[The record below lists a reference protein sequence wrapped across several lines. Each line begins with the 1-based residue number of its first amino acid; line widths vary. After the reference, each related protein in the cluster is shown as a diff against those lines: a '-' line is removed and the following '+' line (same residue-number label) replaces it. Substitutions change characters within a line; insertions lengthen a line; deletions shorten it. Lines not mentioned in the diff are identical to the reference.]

1 MNERWCD
8 ALNRNTGRDGTAGA
22 AGLRLFDLRPWWAL
36 LTATGLL
43 LALAFWLLLSTPAAA
58 APRPAQETPPLPADA
73 RAGLPIYLEKCAPC
87 HGETG
92 MGNGPQ
98 AAQLQFPPAQFADA
112 AAMWGK
118 TPADLF
124 AVTKN
129 GRIEKLM
136 PPFAQS
142 TGDQAIWNVLA
153 YAWSLHLDPAELQ
166 QGEAV
171 YQAACAGCHGA
182 AGQGDGPDAGADLLD
197 LTSLDATA
205 NRSQRDWFDSLQ
217 SSAHSSVA
225 DLSDAERWA
234 SLEFVRTWTLPPL
247 QARPFAPGDGVISGV
262 VTNDTPQGD
271 VTAGL
276 TVTLS
281 VFDDFD
287 LATQISATTS
297 VTGFYRFDSLN
308 TDPGWLYVANLSFKD
323 VPYSTGVMTFT
334 AAAPAQD
341 GSIAVYE
348 PTNDSSVL
356 AVERAHWFLEFDQS
370 NLLVAELYI
379 WSNNSDRVYVG
390 AASEDDDAGRSVLP
404 FALPPDFQNLSFD
417 DGDLGR
423 RYQLTPDGAA
433 DTLPLPPG
441 QGVRQ
446 TLLRYVIPFT
456 SLTLDL
462 QHPVAVPLRSLNVL
476 VADVGAQVSSPD
488 LQEGPARQVEQATY
502 FNFTTAEVPAGKT
515 IELKLTNL
523 PFNRSP
529 ETAAAAQANSPWL
542 AVGVA
547 VFAALGL
554 LGVLYFATRR
564 RQEMAQAAEDDEA
577 EEGEEDGDE
586 EDQAPAAPSLDLDA
600 LRRRRQGLILA
611 IARLDDRH
619 AGGGMSEADYAAR
632 RGRLKAD
639 LLAAAQALADAE
651 AAAQAGE
658 S

>member
-205 NRSQRDWFDSLQ
+205 NRSQRDWFDALQ
-217 SSAHSSVA
+217 SPAHSRVA

>member
-1 MNERWCD
+1 
-8 ALNRNTGRDGTAGA
+8 
-22 AGLRLFDLRPWWAL
+22 
-36 LTATGLL
+36 
-43 LALAFWLLLSTPAAA
+43 
-58 APRPAQETPPLPADA
+58 
-73 RAGLPIYLEKCAPC
+73 
-87 HGETG
+87 
-92 MGNGPQ
+92 
-98 AAQLQFPPAQFADA
+98 
-112 AAMWGK
+112 
-118 TPADLF
+118 
-124 AVTKN
+124 
-129 GRIEKLM
+129 
-136 PPFAQS
+136 
-142 TGDQAIWNVLA
+142 
-153 YAWSLHLDPAELQ
+153 
-166 QGEAV
+166 
-171 YQAACAGCHGA
+171 
-182 AGQGDGPDAGADLLD
+182 GADLLD

-217 SSAHSSVA
+217 SSAHSRVA

-247 QARPFAPGDGVISGV
+247 QARTFAPGNGAISGV

-287 LATQISATTS
+287 LATQISSTTS
-297 VTGFYRFDSLN
+297 VTGLYRFDSLN

-334 AAAPAQD
+334 AEAPVQD
-341 GSIAVYE
+341 GSVTVYE

-370 NLLVAELYI
+370 NLLMAELYI

-390 AASEDDDAGRSVLP
+390 AVSEDDDAGRSVLP

-476 VADVGAQVSSPD
+476 VADVGAQASSPD

-502 FNFTTAEVPAGKT
+502 FNFTAAEVPAGKT

-529 ETAAAAQANSPWL
+529 ETAAATQANSPWL

-554 LGVLYFATRR
+554 LGVLYYAV
-564 RQEMAQAAEDDEA
+564 RQRQRIAEA
-577 EEGEEDGDE
+577 EGDE
-586 EDQAPAAPSLDLDA
+586 DEDKKIPAAAGADVAA
-600 LRRRRQGLILA
+600 LQRRRQGLILA

-619 AGGGMSEADYAAR
+619 ASGNIPETDYAAQ

-639 LLAAAQALADAE
+639 LLAVAQMLRDLE
-651 AAAQAGE
+651 AAAQAGAA
-658 S
+658 

>member
-1 MNERWCD
+1 MNERRCD
-8 ALNRNTGRDGTAGA
+8 ALNRNTGRDGTPGA
-22 AGLRLFDLRPWWAL
+22 AGRRLFDLRPWLAL
-36 LTATGLL
+36 LTTAGLL
-43 LALAFWLLLSTPAAA
+43 LALASWLLLSTPAAA
-58 APRPAQETPPLPADA
+58 APPAQETPPLPADA

-98 AAQLQFPPAQFADA
+98 AAQLQFPPAQFADT

-129 GRIEKLM
+129 GRIERFM

-142 TGDQAIWNVLA
+142 TSDQDLWNVLA
-153 YAWSLHLDPAELQ
+153 YVWSLHLDPAELQ

-217 SSAHSSVA
+217 SSAHSRVA

-247 QARPFAPGDGVISGV
+247 QARPFAPGDGAISGV

-287 LATQISATTS
+287 LATQISSTTS
-297 VTGFYRFDSLN
+297 VTGLYRFDSLN

-334 AAAPAQD
+334 AAAPVQD
-341 GSIAVYE
+341 GSVTVYE

-370 NLLVAELYI
+370 NLLMAELYI

-502 FNFTTAEVPAGKT
+502 FNFTAAEVPAGKT

-529 ETAAAAQANSPWL
+529 ETAAATQANSPWL

-554 LGVLYFATRR
+554 LGVLYYAV
-564 RQEMAQAAEDDEA
+564 RQRQRIAEA
-577 EEGEEDGDE
+577 EGDE
-586 EDQAPAAPSLDLDA
+586 DEDKKIPAAAGADVAA
-600 LRRRRQGLILA
+600 LQRRRQGLILA

-619 AGGGMSEADYAAR
+619 ASGNIPETDYAAQ

-639 LLAAAQALADAE
+639 LLAVAQMLRDLE
-651 AAAQAGE
+651 AAAQAGAA
-658 S
+658 